1 MPGGDPGEFPGIAP
15 SPPPALPRSLCS
27 PFPSPLTPQTPNLRV
42 PPTLLSLRYPHVAVP
57 ESGPGL
63 PQFVSMGS
71 LDGIPSRRRRSE
83 RDRAEPQAPGM
94 AAGAEPGSW
103 DPRSRHSEQHR
114 HGATR
119 EPEMLQDRHSQSGAE
134 RGEPGLG
141 RGLWGWDGNCGTGMG
156 IPEIKAEESANYL
169 GHTCL
174 ECLRKHVRYGRE
186 ALESEGG
193 EEPPDVHVSGKV
205 EHGILTLS
213 CHAYGF
219 YPSTIGISWMKGM
232 KSGIVPNRD
241 STFHPWPGIEALPE
255 EREQH
260 RCWVEHPGMPE
271 IGIFSWG
278 GAGNVGCGNW
288 EFGNEGQEEEEAGQR
303 RRKRRHGGKKEE
315 PEQAEEAPRAGSAL
329 WIRSRSGRE

>member
-1 MPGGDPGEFPGIAP
+1 MDPRLPVLAP
-15 SPPPALPRSLCS
+15 LRAEPSGFQADS

-134 RGEPGLG
+134 QCGILG
-141 RGLWGWDGNCGTGMG
+141 GQNLGTWEFPWKFHGWISVNPFPWKFCRWTSLPSHSHG
-156 IPEIKAEESANYL
+156 IPWADLIPIPLPWNLMAAS
-169 GHTCL
+169 H
-174 ECLRKHVRYGRE
+174 RDPIP
-186 ALESEGG
+186 
-193 EEPPDVHVSGKV
+193 EPPDVHVSGKV

-288 EFGNEGQEEEEAGQR
+288 EFGNVDSAQTCRAVFLEG
-303 RRKRRHGGKKEE
+303 GGIFG
-315 PEQAEEAPRAGSAL
+315 APRKSTWGSLFHAL
-329 WIRSRSGRE
+329 CRGGR

>member
-1 MPGGDPGEFPGIAP
+1 MGSLGALEAPIPGYRDPLNPTHP
-15 SPPPALPRSLCS
+15 TSTHPQPALFS
-27 PFPSPLTPQTPNLRV
+27 
-42 PPTLLSLRYPHVAVP
+42 
-57 ESGPGL
+57 SGPGL

-119 EPEMLQDRHSQSGAE
+119 EPEMLQDRHSQKCGI
-134 RGEPGLG
+134 LG
-141 RGLWGWDGNCGTGMG
+141 GQNLGTWEFPWKFHGWISVNPFPWKFCRWTSLPSHSHG
-156 IPEIKAEESANYL
+156 IPWADLIPIPLPWNLMAAS
-169 GHTCL
+169 H
-174 ECLRKHVRYGRE
+174 RDPIP
-186 ALESEGG
+186 
-193 EEPPDVHVSGKV
+193 EPPDVHVSGKV

-255 EREQH
+255 ERD
-260 RCWVEHPGMPE
+260 
-271 IGIFSWG
+271 
-278 GAGNVGCGNW
+278 
-288 EFGNEGQEEEEAGQR
+288 
-303 RRKRRHGGKKEE
+303 
-315 PEQAEEAPRAGSAL
+315 
-329 WIRSRSGRE
+329 RSGREHRPPCIPQVPGEGELGPNMPGGVFGGGRDIWSSQ